1 MSKDTLTITDNRTG
15 EVYEVP
21 IHYPTYPK
29 YAAYI
34 DAAAI
39 RQIQVSDDDFGLLTY
54 DPGYGNTASCKSSV
68 AFVDGD
74 KGILNYR
81 GYGITDLATNCT
93 FLEVAYL
100 LLNGE
105 LPTESEM
112 GDWRET
118 VRMHTLLHENFKEM
132 LKGFHYN
139 AHPMGMLVGIVGALG
154 TFYPNSKA
162 CFDEEVRCRH
172 IMRIIAKIP
181 TIAAYCYRHTRGLP
195 YVEPDNSLT
204 YSGNFLRMMFKHPGV
219 KYEVDP
225 AIVRALMVLFILH
238 ADHEQNCSTSV
249 MRSVGSSLSDP
260 YSSVA
265 GAATALYGVRHGGA
279 NEAVIRMLTEI
290 GTKDRIPEFIEG
302 VKSGEK
308 GRLMGFGHR
317 VYKNFDPRATI
328 IKNMASEVFEA
339 TGVNPLLEIALE
351 LERIALE
358 DEYFIS
364 RKLYPNVDFYS
375 GIIYQSIGFPTDMFP
390 VLFAIGRAAGWL
402 SQWQEMLNDPDFKIV
417 RPRQAY
423 IGYDKRDFV
432 PMSERK
438 PSGTEPACQG
448 GDSED

>member
-1 MSKDTLTITDNRTG
+1 MSNDSLTITDNRTG
-15 EVYEVP
+15 EIYEVP

-34 DAAAI
+34 DAGAI
-39 RQIQVSDDDFGLLTY
+39 RQIKVSDDDFGLLTY
-54 DPGYGNTASCKSSV
+54 DPGFGNTASCKSKV
-68 AFVDGD
+68 TFIDGD
-74 KGILNYR
+74 KGILRYR
-81 GYGITDLATNCT
+81 GYDIADLATNCT
-93 FLEVAYL
+93 YLEVAYL

-105 LPTESEM
+105 LPSESEM
-112 GDWRET
+112 NEWRET
-118 VRMHTLLHENFKEM
+118 VRMHTLLHENFKDM
-132 LKGFHYN
+132 LKGFRYN
-139 AHPMGMLVGIVGALG
+139 AHPMGMLVGIIGALG
-154 TFYPNSKA
+154 TFYPDSKD
-162 CFDEEVRCRH
+162 CFDDQVRRRH

-181 TIAAYCYRHTRGLP
+181 TIAAYSYRHSRGLP
-195 YVEPDNSLT
+195 YVDPDNSLT
-204 YSGNFLRMMFKHPGV
+204 YSHNFLRMMFKHPGV
-219 KYEVDP
+219 EYQIDP
-225 AIVRALMVLFILH
+225 IIVRTLMVLFILH

-279 NEAVIRMLTEI
+279 NEAVLRMLSEI
-290 GTKDRIPEFIEG
+290 GSRDRVPEFIEG

-328 IKNMASEVFEA
+328 IKEMAHEVFSV
-339 TGVNPLLEIALE
+339 TGANPLLDIALE

-364 RKLYPNVDFYS
+364 RSLYPNVDFYS

-390 VLFAIGRAAGWL
+390 VLFAIGRASGWL
-402 SQWQEMLNDPDFKIV
+402 SQWQEMLQDPDLKIV

-423 IGYDKRDFV
+423 IGNDLRDFV
-432 PMSERK
+432 PMSER
-438 PSGTEPACQG
+438 
-448 GDSED
+448 